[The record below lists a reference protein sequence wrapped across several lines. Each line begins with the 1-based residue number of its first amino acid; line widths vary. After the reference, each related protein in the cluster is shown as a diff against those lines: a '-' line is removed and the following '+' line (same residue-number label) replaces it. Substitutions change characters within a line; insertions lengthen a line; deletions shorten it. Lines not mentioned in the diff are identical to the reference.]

1 MAFSSANN
9 NQKLVRI
16 QKWKPKRSV
25 RETFIPGVWK
35 STKFFTSRDN
45 IVAGC
50 KLSQDAIE
58 NDILRK
64 KFKDPRIHFAI
75 ICASLGA
82 PPLPRFAYTGENVQ
96 AKLDEQ
102 TRKYINSPQ
111 GTRIDRPENTLYL
124 YKLFDW
130 YADDFKA
137 KSGSVMNFIKPYL
150 APEALEFLKQN
161 PKSNTFTI
169 TGL

>member
-1 MAFSSANN
+1 
-9 NQKLVRI
+9 
-16 QKWKPKRSV
+16 
-25 RETFIPGVWK
+25 
-35 STKFFTSRDN
+35 
-45 IVAGC
+45 
-50 KLSQDAIE
+50 
-58 NDILRK
+58 
-64 KFKDPRIHFAI
+64 
-75 ICASLGA
+75 
-82 PPLPRFAYTGENVQ
+82 VQ

>member
-1 MAFSSANN
+1 MFSILIVCSAH
-9 NQKLVRI
+9 QRAYAYTFDHSKFDRI
-16 QKWKPKRSV
+16 LKQYV
-25 RETFIPGVWK
+25 
-35 STKFFTSRDN
+35 
-45 IVAGC
+45 
-50 KLSQDAIE
+50 

-75 ICASLGA
+75 ICASLGC
-82 PPLPRFAYTGENVQ
+82 PPLPRLAYTGENVQ

-124 YKLFDW
+124 SKLFDW

-150 APEALEFLKQN
+150 TPEALEFLKQN
-161 PKSNTFTI
+161 PKVKYIHYNWA
-169 TGL
+169 LNAQAPLR